1 MLRILLVF
9 VLACAC
15 HAVPSLARAQE
26 LQPDEPSELAR
37 FQYGPIRFT
46 PVLLVRN
53 IGVDTNVFNQASAPE
68 SDFTASIGP
77 GADYWV
83 RLGRARVV
91 GKTALEYNYFQEF
104 KTERSISTQ
113 NEVRVELPL
122 NRIMPFL
129 EGAYDNRRRRPDY
142 EIDLRTR
149 YRTMRIGGGVDVR
162 ASSRTTVRFEADQGQ
177 LRFDE
182 HSTYFGSDLG
192 DELDRTTRLYRLSV
206 RRALTPLTTFVV
218 QTERQEDRFDVSVDR
233 DADSYRIFPGVELD
247 PHALIGG
254 RGFVGYRSFRTH
266 EADVPDYDGVVALV
280 EAVYALRA
288 TRFGVAV
295 QRDVW
300 YSYELIEPYFVVT
313 DVTLEVTQKVTYNWD
328 TVGRFGR
335 QILDYQRRES
345 FGPSERTDMVW
356 RVGGGIGRR
365 VGRTARIGFDV
376 DHIRRDSPELPE
388 RSYEGWRIGGSL
400 VYGVQGS

>member
-1 MLRILLVF
+1 VLRLLLVL
-9 VLACAC
+9 VLAFAC
-15 HAVPSLARAQE
+15 QAVPSLAAAQE
-26 LQPDEPSELAR
+26 TRPDDPSELAR
-37 FQYGPIRFT
+37 FRFGPIRFT
-46 PVLLVRN
+46 PLLQVRN
-53 IGVDTNVFNQASAPE
+53 IGLDTNVFNEASEPE
-68 SDFTASIGP
+68 RDFTASIGP

-83 RLGRARVV
+83 RLGRARIV
-91 GKTALEYNYFQEF
+91 GKTGLEYNYFQEF

-113 NEVRVELPL
+113 NEVRLELPL
-122 NRIMPFL
+122 NRIVPFV

-162 ASSRTTVRFEADQGQ
+162 ASSRTTVRLEADRSQ

-182 HSTYFGSDLG
+182 RSTFFGTDLG
-192 DELDRTTRLYRLSV
+192 DVLDRQSRLYRLSV

-233 DADSYRIFPGVELD
+233 DADSYRIFPGFELD
-247 PHALIGG
+247 PRALIGG

-266 EADVPDYDGVVALV
+266 DADVPDYDGVVALV
-280 EAVYALRA
+280 EAVYTLRA

-300 YSYELIEPYFVVT
+300 YSYELAEPFFVIT
-313 DVTLEVTQKVTYNWD
+313 DLTLEVTQKVTSDWD

-335 QILDYQRRES
+335 QILNYQRRQS
-345 FGPSERTDMVW
+345 FGPGERTDTAW
-356 RVGGGIGRR
+356 HAGGGVGRR
-365 VGRTARIGFDV
+365 VGRTARIGVDV
-376 DHIRRDSPELPE
+376 VRVRRNSPELPE

-400 VYGVQGS
+400 TYGVQGS

>member
-1 MLRILLVF
+1 MLRILLVL

-26 LQPDEPSELAR
+26 LPPEDPSELAQ
-37 FQYGPIRFT
+37 FQFGPIRFT

-53 IGVDTNVFNQASAPE
+53 FGLDTNVFNQAAE
-68 SDFTASIGP
+68 AERDFTASIGP

-83 RLGRARVV
+83 RLGRGRLL

-104 KTERSISTQ
+104 KTERSFSTM

-122 NRIMPFL
+122 NRIVPFF

-149 YRTMRIGGGVDVR
+149 YETAKIGGGIDLR
-162 ASSRTTVRFEADQGQ
+162 ASSRTTFRFEADESR

-182 HSTYFGSDLG
+182 ESSYEGADLG
-192 DELDRTTRLYRLSV
+192 DELDRRSRLYRFSV

-218 QTERQEDRFDVSVDR
+218 QTERQEDRFDVSTER
-233 DADSYRIFPGVELD
+233 DADSYRIFPGLELD
-247 PHALIGG
+247 PRALIGG
-254 RGFVGYRSFRTH
+254 RGFVGYRAFRTH
-266 EADVPDYDGVVALV
+266 DADVPDYDGVVALV
-280 EAVYALRA
+280 EAVYTLRS

-295 QRDVW
+295 QRDIW
-300 YSYELIEPYFVVT
+300 YSYEVAEPYFIVNDT
-313 DVTLEVTQKVTYNWD
+313 TLEVIQRVTSNWE
-328 TVGRFGR
+328 TVGRVGR
-335 QILDYQRRES
+335 QLLNYQRRES
-345 FGPSERTDMVW
+345 FGPGDRTDTVW
-356 RVGGGIGRR
+356 RVGGGVGRR

-376 DHIRRDSPELPE
+376 DRIRRDSPELPE

-400 VYGVQGS
+400 IYGVQGL